1 MAVLSEQADALRSDG
16 HLSPFPK
23 GECHGTFGELM
34 QGVLPDD
41 RHFLV
46 TLPVNL
52 KSIVEFEITHS
63 DHVAVDVGFK
73 TKACRAV
80 QDYLRLH
87 DLPPGGMLHFKS
99 MFAVG
104 KGLAVVGGYGRV
116 DPCRRV
122 GIRPD
127 ADARDDRIDPPFH
140 RTDGRR
146 DV

>member
-104 KGLAVVGGYGRV
+104 KGLAS
-116 DPCRRV
+116 RR
-122 GIRPD
+122 
-127 ADARDDRIDPPFH
+127 RIWSRRSVPPRRH
-140 RTDGRR
+140 TAGRR
-146 DV
+146 RPRRSNRSSVSSNRRTA